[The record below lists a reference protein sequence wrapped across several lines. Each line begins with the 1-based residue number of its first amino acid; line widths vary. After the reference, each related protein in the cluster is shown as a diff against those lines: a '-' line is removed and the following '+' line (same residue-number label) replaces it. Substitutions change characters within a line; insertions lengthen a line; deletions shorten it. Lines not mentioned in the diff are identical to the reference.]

1 MTAHAL
7 LSTHGLRLTAGDKTL
22 CRDFNWQLQAGQS
35 WALMGL
41 NGAGKTTL
49 LHTLAGLHT
58 PDQGEVRLH
67 DRAITA
73 WPRRE
78 IAQHIGVLF
87 QESDSLFPGT
97 VLEHVL
103 MGRHPHLKAWQW
115 ETPNDVQLARRAL
128 ETVGLSELTERDMH
142 TLSGGEAQR
151 VAIATVLAQQP
162 RMLLLDE
169 PVNHLD
175 WHHQHQILNILS
187 GLVQAGS
194 NSMVMAVHDVNL
206 AARYCDHVILMFAG
220 GETLTGTS
228 KDLLTEQHLS
238 RLYGYPVERIE
249 HAGESLFIPG

>member
-1 MTAHAL
+1 MKPNVL
-7 LSTHGLRLTAGDKTL
+7 LSTHGLHLAAGDKTL
-22 CRDFNWQLQAGQS
+22 CRDFNWQLQAGQC

-49 LHTLAGLHT
+49 LHTLAGIHT
-58 PDQGEVRLH
+58 PDQGEVCLH
-67 DRAITA
+67 GRAITQ
-73 WPRRE
+73 WPRKE
-78 IAQHIGVLF
+78 IAQNIGLLF
-87 QESDSLFPGT
+87 QESDSLFPGK
-97 VLEHVL
+97 VIEHVL

-115 ETPNDVQLARRAL
+115 ETETDMQIARHAL
-128 ETVGLSELTERDMH
+128 ETVGMESFAWRDMN

-162 RMLLLDE
+162 RLLLLDE

-175 WHHQHQILNILS
+175 WHHQHQVLSILT
-187 GLVQAGS
+187 GLVHAGS
-194 NSMVMAVHDVNL
+194 NSLVMAVHDVNL

-220 GETLTGTS
+220 GETLSGLC
-228 KDLLTEQHLS
+228 KDLLTPEYMS